1 VSTRKIVERKTKETT
16 IRVEAS
22 VGTGVSRIDTTV
34 SFLDHMMT
42 ALARYA
48 GLDLTIRARGD
59 LRHHI
64 VEDVA
69 LTVGQAVAALVPK
82 GAARYGERMVPM
94 DDALVQA
101 VIDVG
106 GRPFYRGPIPSTFFE
121 HWMRSFCD
129 AGKFTL
135 HIRVLRGE
143 DRHHVMEAAFKALG
157 FSLAQAL
164 ADTGDLLSTKGSV
177 ALRTRAGRGRR
188 R

>member
-1 VSTRKIVERKTKETT
+1 MAGAGVGGNLVAERPSCARDPGTRGRRRGHGTLHRDPQPASSRGGVFHVSTRKIVERKTKETT

-69 LTVGQAVAALVPK
+69 LTPGPAVAA
-82 GAARYGERMVPM
+82 
-94 DDALVQA
+94 
-101 VIDVG
+101 
-106 GRPFYRGPIPSTFFE
+106 
-121 HWMRSFCD
+121 
-129 AGKFTL
+129 
-135 HIRVLRGE
+135 
-143 DRHHVMEAAFKALG
+143 
-157 FSLAQAL
+157 
-164 ADTGDLLSTKGSV
+164 
-177 ALRTRAGRGRR
+177 
-188 R
+188 